1 MVILNS
7 IYIYTC
13 ISIPLHIY
21 LFIYLST
28 YLVEMLILFVLT
40 LKCECMQGG
49 APGLQAVL
57 HVGKHKL
64 QAG

>member
-1 MVILNS
+1 M
-7 IYIYTC
+7 YIFPFTYL
-13 ISIPLHIY
+13 SIY

-40 LKCECMQGG
+40 LKCGCMQGG